1 MGEAKTDKVTIFV
14 SKMFLNIYLFV
25 EMFCKSYYTFNN
37 AVGIDLEQQRSCV
50 CYYLDLDSNVDFD
63 VVWVLIKQHFLLT

>member
-25 EMFCKSYYTFNN
+25 EMFCKSYYTFTN
-37 AVGIDLEQQRSCV
+37 AVGIDLEQQHSCV
-50 CYYLDLDSNVDFD
+50 CY
-63 VVWVLIKQHFLLT
+63 